1 MPKSIYMI
9 AGETSGDVLGGRLM
23 AAMQSQGNFTFHGVG
38 GDMMASQGLKT
49 LFPMSDLSLMGIFE
63 ILPKLPTLIKRIRQT
78 VDDIVDKQPDVVVTI
93 DAPDFCKRVVKKARQ
108 KCPNTKFIHYVAP
121 TVWAWR
127 SGRAKT
133 MAELF
138 DGLICFLPLE
148 PQYFEKHGLRAQF
161 CGHPIV
167 EKIGLDTVDRPNDHV
182 LILPGSRRG
191 EIARMAPVFADTF
204 KHMKAMNSDLQGK
217 VVALSHLKEEIAE
230 HFFGLDVTY
239 IDPNMRYDA
248 FKMAP
253 FALATSGTVGLELA
267 VVQCP
272 HVIAYKM
279 NPLTWWILNRMAY
292 VKHAHLVNIMEGAE
306 VIPECIQDKCTADYI
321 MNAVKTYASPDLSA
335 IRDKLSGADV
345 KTPPSMQAAQF
356 VFQFLK

>member
-1 MPKSIYMI
+1 MI

-23 AAMQSQGNFTFHGVG
+23 AAMQSQGNFSFNGVG
-38 GDMMASQGLKT
+38 GDLMTSQGLKN

-63 ILPKLPTLIKRIRQT
+63 ILPKLPTLIKRINQT
-78 VDDIVDKQPDVVVTI
+78 VADIVDKQPDVVITI
-93 DAPDFCKRVVKKARQ
+93 DAPDFCKRVVKKVRK
-108 KCPNTKFIHYVAP
+108 KCPNTKFVHYVAP

-138 DGLICFLPLE
+138 DGLICLLPFE
-148 PQYFEKHGLRAQF
+148 PQYFEKHGLKAQF

-167 EKIGLDTVDRPNDHV
+167 EKIDLSVVKRPNDHV

-191 EIARMAPVFADTF
+191 EIKRMAPVFADTF
-204 KHMKAMNSDLQGK
+204 KQMKIMNPDLEGRI
-217 VVALSHLKEEIAE
+217 VALPHLKDDIAE
-230 HFFGLDVTY
+230 HFFGMDVTY

-248 FKMAP
+248 FKTAP

-267 VVQCP
+267 VAQCP

-279 NPLTWWILNRMAY
+279 NALTWWVLNRMAY

-306 VIPECIQDKCTADYI
+306 VIPECIQEKCTADEI
-321 MNAVKTYASPDLSA
+321 MNAVKGYSNSDLSA
-335 IRDKLSGADV
+335 IRTKLSGADE
-345 KTPPSMQAAQF
+345 KMPPSMQAAQF
-356 VFQFLK
+356 ISQFL

>member
-1 MPKSIYMI
+1 MPKSIYVI

-23 AAMQSQGNFTFHGVG
+23 NAMQSQGNFTFHGIG
-38 GDMMASQGLKT
+38 GDMMISQGLKT

-63 ILPKLPTLIKRIRQT
+63 ILPKLPALIKRINQT
-78 VDDIVDKQPDVVVTI
+78 VADIVDQQPDVVVTI

-108 KCPNTKFIHYVAP
+108 KCPNTKFVHYVAP

-133 MAELF
+133 MVELF
-138 DGLICFLPLE
+138 DGLICLLPFE

-167 EKIGLDTVDRPNDHV
+167 EKINLDAVERLNDHV

-191 EIARMAPVFADTF
+191 EISRMAPVFAETF
-204 KHMKAMNSDLQGK
+204 KQMKEMNPDLQGRI
-217 VVALSHLKEEIAE
+217 VALPHLKDDIAE
-230 HFFGLDVTY
+230 YFLGMDVTY

-248 FKMAP
+248 FKTAP

-267 VVQCP
+267 VAQCP

-279 NPLTWWILNRMAY
+279 NALTWRVLNRMAY

-306 VIPECIQDKCTADYI
+306 IIPECIQDKCSVDNI
-321 MNAVKTYASPDLSA
+321 MNAVKGYSNPDLSA
-335 IRDKLSGADV
+335 IRAKLSGHDT

-356 VFQFLK
+356 IQAFL